1 MTAAETGV
9 LMLTCPLGQMQ
20 APILTAYQF
29 AQTAKRVRLMRSRA
43 RDPIGELTDAALYTL
58 GFTLEQSARL
68 VKLLSREELCSAYLL
83 EGERQNVTTL
93 TVRSE
98 QYPAAL
104 RRLGAHTPPAL
115 FAKGDLSILQL
126 PRIALVGSRALLPK
140 NRIFAERIGI
150 RAAERGYALVSG
162 GAAGAD
168 RTAQEACL
176 SHGGSVIVCTPE
188 QLSSCPEHT
197 NVLYLSELGYDL
209 PFSIPRALSRNR
221 VIHALGE
228 KTFVAQCTAGRG
240 GTWQGSTENLR
251 EGYSPLYVFDD
262 GSDGANALI
271 ARGAEPIRMNK
282 QEV

>member
-1 MTAAETGV
+1 MTAAETGI

-20 APILTAYQF
+20 APILTSYQF
-29 AQTAKRVRLMRSRA
+29 AQTAKRVRLMKNRA
-43 RDPIGELTDAALYTL
+43 RDPLGELTEAALYTL

-68 VKLLSREELCSAYLL
+68 VKLLMREELCRAYLA
-83 EGERQNVTTL
+83 EGERQNITAL
-93 TVRSE
+93 TIHSAL
-98 QYPAAL
+98 YPAAL
-104 RRLGAHTPPAL
+104 RRLGAYTPPAL

-126 PRIALVGSRALLPK
+126 PRIALVGSRALQPA

-162 GAAGAD
+162 GANGAD

-176 SHGGSVIVCTPE
+176 SHGGKVIVCTPE
-188 QLSSCPEHT
+188 QLLSCPDQAS
-197 NVLYLSELGYDL
+197 VLYLSEHGYDL

-228 KTFVAQCTAGRG
+228 KTFVAQCAAGSG

-251 EGYSPLYVFDD
+251 ERYSPLYVFND

-271 ARGAEPIRMNK
+271 LRGAEPIYMKK